1 MAYRVMILE
10 DDPFIALDMENVME
24 DAGFDIVGPVASV
37 PEALKLINDAPE
49 NAPDCALLDFY
60 VTGGTSEFVAREL
73 ARQGVP
79 FIFLTGNARDV
90 RACMT
95 GHDPLIRSKPVEV
108 ERIVEDVHGLLEDA

>member
-1 MAYRVMILE
+1 MMILE
-10 DDPFIALDMENVME
+10 DDPFIALDMEGVME

-37 PEALKLINDAPE
+37 PEALKLLNDND

-79 FIFLTGNARDV
+79 FMFLTGNAADV
-90 RACMT
+90 RDALAD
-95 GHDPLIRSKPVEV
+95 HDPLIRNKPVQIQ
-108 ERIVEDVHGLLEDA
+108 RIVEDVETLLA